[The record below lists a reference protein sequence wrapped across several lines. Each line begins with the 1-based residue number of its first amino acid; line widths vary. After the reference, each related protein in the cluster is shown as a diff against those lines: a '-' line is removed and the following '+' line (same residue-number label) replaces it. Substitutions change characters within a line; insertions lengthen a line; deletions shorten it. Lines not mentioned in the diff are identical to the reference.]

1 MTLLGKDYER
11 LEDGLNEQRRPILKK
26 SKSPKHLLIQL
37 QHLTGRSGESF
48 DDPFDSMYL

>member
-11 LEDGLNEQRRPILKK
+11 HDNGLNEERRPILEK
-26 SKSPKHLLIQL
+26 SKPPKYLLIQL